1 MKGIDQRS
9 PRYNFANVEMGKTYH
24 FVVMQY
30 PENGTVRYK
39 IKVNNEKMMTKKN
52 THPEEYENVKVYAGN
67 PQSHLK
73 HFSSEFGKVENLKFD
88 GERQCLL
95 CSSNPHLGFP

>member
-1 MKGIDQRS
+1 MNGINQRS

-24 FVVMQY
+24 F
-30 PENGTVRYK
+30 TVYQIPQDRKIAYK
-39 IKVNNEKMMTKKN
+39 IKVNNEKMMVKSN

-95 CSSNPHLGFP
+95 CSSNPYLGFP

>member
-1 MKGIDQRS
+1 MNGINKRS

-24 FVVMQY
+24 F
-30 PENGTVRYK
+30 TVYQIPQDRKIAYK
-39 IKVNNEKMMTKKN
+39 IKVNNEKMMVKSN

>member
-1 MKGIDQRS
+1 MNGIDQRS

-24 FVVMQY
+24 F
-30 PENGTVRYK
+30 TVYQIPQDRKIAYK
-39 IKVNNEKMMTKKN
+39 IKVNNEKMMVKSN

-95 CSSNPHLGFP
+95 CSSNLHLRFP

>member
-1 MKGIDQRS
+1 MNGINQRS

-24 FVVMQY
+24 F
-30 PENGTVRYK
+30 TVYQIPQDRKIAYK
-39 IKVNNEKMMTKKN
+39 IKVNNEKMMVKSN

-95 CSSNPHLGFP
+95 CSSNPHSGFS

>member
-1 MKGIDQRS
+1 MNGIDQRY

-24 FVVMQY
+24 F
-30 PENGTVRYK
+30 TVYQIPQDRKIAYK
-39 IKVNNEKMMTKKN
+39 IKVNNEKMMVKSN

>member
-1 MKGIDQRS
+1 MNGINQRS

-24 FVVMQY
+24 F
-30 PENGTVRYK
+30 TVYQIPQDRKIAYK
-39 IKVNNEKMMTKKN
+39 IKVNNEKMMVKSN

-88 GERQCLL
+88 GEHQCLL
-95 CSSNPHLGFP
+95 CSSNPYLGFP

>member
-1 MKGIDQRS
+1 MNGINQKS

-24 FVVMQY
+24 F
-30 PENGTVRYK
+30 TVYQIPQDRKIAYK
-39 IKVNNEKMMTKKN
+39 IKVNNEKMMVKSN

>member
-1 MKGIDQRS
+1 MNGINQRS

-24 FVVMQY
+24 F
-30 PENGTVRYK
+30 TVYQIPQDRKIAYK
-39 IKVNNEKMMTKKN
+39 IKVNNEKMMVKSN

-95 CSSNPHLGFP
+95 CSSNPHSGFP

>member
-1 MKGIDQRS
+1 MNGINQRS

-24 FVVMQY
+24 F
-30 PENGTVRYK
+30 TVYQIPQDRKIAYK
-39 IKVNNEKMMTKKN
+39 IKVNNEKMMVKSN

-88 GERQCLL
+88 GERQC
-95 CSSNPHLGFP
+95 

>member
-1 MKGIDQRS
+1 
-9 PRYNFANVEMGKTYH
+9 MGKTYH
-24 FVVMQY
+24 F
-30 PENGTVRYK
+30 TVYQIPQDRKIAYK
-39 IKVNNEKMMTKKN
+39 IKVNNEKMMVKSN

-88 GERQCLL
+88 GECQCLL
-95 CSSNPHLGFP
+95 CSSNPHSGFP